1 MTGPAPSP
9 RGLDQAGEDVGVADQ
24 LDGGRGVGLG
34 TPRLTERLLDLGVR
48 VVRRPEVRDGRG
60 HHDDVGVLGGHLH
73 GRLQLQRGRHRDDDE
88 VAAFV
93 AAGWQPIALPVDGP
107 TGQLHQAHYAM
118 SGETA
123 VVELAAAVGLVAL
136 PEGRLDPLG
145 ASTFGL
151 GEVIA
156 DTLDHGAN
164 QVVVGLGGS
173 ASTDGGA
180 GMLQAL
186 GARVLDATGEDVG
199 RGGAALLAAATL
211 DLSDLHPAVAGTDFV
226 LACDV
231 DNPLL
236 GPHGATAVYGPQKG
250 ADEQQLATLEAA
262 LANWAEVVRAATGTD
277 ASLMPGAGAA
287 GGTGFGAMSVLA
299 AGSQPG
305 IDIVLELI
313 DFSVLVAGADLVIT
327 GEGSIDEQTL
337 HGKAPVGVR
346 DAAAAV
352 GVPVVVVAG
361 RSLLAEERLRA
372 EGFVECYTLAERE
385 PDRARSM
392 ANAAELL
399 RGVGRDIANR

>member
-1 MTGPAPSP
+1 MLLVRIVIAPDKFKGSLSA
-9 RGLDQAGEDVGVADQ
+9 REVADALADGLTAEHPDWQ
-24 LDGGRGVGLG
+24 IVRVPIADGGDG
-34 TPRLTERLLDLGVR
+34 T
-48 VVRRPEVRDGRG
+48 
-60 HHDDVGVLGGHLH
+60 
-73 GRLQLQRGRHRDDDE
+73 

-107 TGQLHQAHYAM
+107 TGELHQAHYAM
-118 SGETA
+118 AGETA

-136 PEGRLDPLG
+136 PDGRLDPLG

-156 DTLDHGAN
+156 DALDHGAN
-164 QVVVGLGGS
+164 QVVIGLGGS

-186 GARVLDATGEDVG
+186 GARVLNGASEDVG
-199 RGGAALLAAATL
+199 RGGAALLDAATL
-211 DLSDLHPAVAGTDFV
+211 DLSDLHPAVPGTDFV

-250 ADEQQLATLEAA
+250 ADEAQLAMLESA
-262 LANWAEVVRAATGTD
+262 LAHWAEVVRVATGTD
-277 ASLMPGAGAA
+277 ASLTPGAGAA

-313 DFSVLVAGADLVIT
+313 DFSALVAGADLVVT

-352 GVPVVVVAG
+352 GAPVVVVAG
-361 RSLLAEERLRA
+361 RSLLSDERVRA

-385 PDRARSM
+385 PDLARSM
-392 ANAAELL
+392 ADAAELL
-399 RGVGRDIANR
+399 RGVGRDIARR

>member
-1 MTGPAPSP
+1 MLHVRIVIAPDKFKGS
-9 RGLDQAGEDVGVADQ
+9 LSAQEVADA
-24 LDGGRGVGLG
+24 LADGLSAGHPDWEIVRVPIADGGDG
-34 TPRLTERLLDLGVR
+34 T
-48 VVRRPEVRDGRG
+48 
-60 HHDDVGVLGGHLH
+60 
-73 GRLQLQRGRHRDDDE
+73 

-156 DTLDHGAN
+156 DALDHGAN

-186 GARVLDATGEDVG
+186 GARVLDAAGEDVG
-199 RGGAALLAAATL
+199 RGGAALLDAATL

-313 DFSVLVAGADLVIT
+313 DFSALVAGADLVIT

-399 RGVGRDIANR
+399 RGVGRDIASR